1 MTLSNQHVASEI
13 RYVLRSS
20 ISNCALHIRGSVF
33 AVFVSLLA
41 FVSPATCDDV
51 EIVGGRNGLEALRVK
66 LESEIDTSSSK
77 DQFIKSTELWRLY
90 IKLFP
95 FNANSEVYLA
105 ELEETQSQ
113 LLEMGHN
120 AKGQNTILEKGP
132 LRDKSLFNETATA
145 FYLGSHCYLFP
156 NSPKSIQNYET
167 VADAAENVG
176 MSALELEMRARV
188 LAVSSNSPGYKTVRE
203 LAIKA
208 EKQNKSM
215 VAINGLEYFQKG
227 EYQVDGYENLNLGPS
242 LMLSGDIYR
251 RAHLFNQAISKYS
264 EAIQWCGDI
273 RLKTASR
280 IPPSQPN
287 EISSEKGIL
296 TFSEGGNLA
305 KVALFEEGGILR
317 IEDVELVRGRPFA
330 KMLEFELATI
340 ERNANI
346 LIGRA
351 LIEDAQSKT
360 RGESTSG
367 FAGKLYDK
375 AISHFSALL
384 EPMSLNNFSA
394 MPYRLELLRASIE
407 LARYKKSF
415 PDGYSEAE
423 DNYARCVSAAES
435 YLNMVSVTRTKISL
449 KDGEMSFLE
458 AEAAEKVGEVAF
470 VLIEA
475 LIEIGRKGKAFEVFN
490 IYFAG
495 RALEDEWAVFAMLE
509 LAVVHIE
516 NRDYLRALPFLTA
529 ISERGARL
537 GVRDL
542 AFVAGLMKGVC
553 IRRLGSVKERL
564 VVAVSR
570 KGRNLDWV
578 PLPRS
583 IMANNEYGDSVEMFK
598 SSREYPIVRY
608 PEKYRNIFIDEI
620 RAEVVEEF
628 ISSRDGG
635 GLVDAL
641 SAVDPDKALGG
652 VVASM
657 SEFDLD
663 KAFEKKGD
671 TINYDDKQF
680 AGFHASLMPTA
691 KVVADEIDD
700 LIGWIE
706 GEIDNLQWNPFNE
719 RLAK

>member
-1 MTLSNQHVASEI
+1 MTLISNQHVASEI

-51 EIVGGRNGLEALRVK
+51 EIVGGRNGLEALRVE
-66 LESEIDTSSSK
+66 LEREIDTSTSK
-77 DQFIKSTELWRLY
+77 DQFIKSSELWRLY

-113 LLEMGHN
+113 ILEKGQN

-132 LRDKSLFNETATA
+132 LRDKTLFNETATA
-145 FYLGSHCYLFP
+145 FYLGSHCCLFP

-167 VADAAENVG
+167 VADAAEKAG
-176 MSALELEMRARV
+176 MPALELEMRARV

-280 IPPSQPN
+280 ILPSQPKISN
-287 EISSEKGIL
+287 ENEMLI
-296 TFSEGGNLA
+296 FSEGGNLA

-360 RGESTSG
+360 RGTSTSG

-375 AISHFSALL
+375 AVSHFSALL

-407 LARYKKSF
+407 LARYKKSLK
-415 PDGYSEAE
+415 PDGYLEAE

-435 YLNMVSVTRTKISL
+435 YLNMVSLTRTKISL
-449 KDGEMSFLE
+449 EDGEMSFLE
-458 AEAAEKVGEVAF
+458 AEAAEKEGEVAF

-475 LIEIGRKGKAFEVFN
+475 LIEIGRKRRAFEVFN
-490 IYFAG
+490 RYFTG
-495 RALEDEWAVFAMLE
+495 RALEDEWAVFAMLD

-516 NRDYLRALPFLTA
+516 NRDYLSALPFLTA

-542 AFVAGLMKGVC
+542 ALVAGLMKGVC
-553 IRRLGSVKERL
+553 VRRLGSAKERS
-564 VVAVSR
+564 VVAAS
-570 KGRNLDWV
+570 GLED
-578 PLPRS
+578 
-583 IMANNEYGDSVEMFK
+583 MANKEYSNSVDMFE
-598 SSREYPIVRY
+598 SSGEFPKTRY
-608 PEKYRNIFIDEI
+608 PKKYRSIFIDEI
-620 RAEVVEEF
+620 RDEVMMEF
-628 ISSRDGG
+628 NSSKNGG
-635 GLVDAL
+635 GLVKAL
-641 SAVDPDKALGG
+641 RKVDPEKAQGG
-652 VVASM
+652 LVILM

-663 KAFEKKGD
+663 S
-671 TINYDDKQF
+671 DDGKQF
-680 AGFHASLMPTA
+680 GGFHASVIA
-691 KVVADEIDD
+691 GARVFAFGV
-700 LIGWIE
+700 E
-706 GEIDNLQWNPFNE
+706 GEIDDLQWNPFNE
-719 RLAK
+719 RVAK

>member
-41 FVSPATCDDV
+41 FVSPATCNDV
-51 EIVGGRNGLEALRVK
+51 EIVGGRNGLEAFRVK

-113 LLEMGHN
+113 LLEKGQN
-120 AKGQNTILEKGP
+120 AKGQNTIWEKGP
-132 LRDKSLFNETATA
+132 LRDKAL
-145 FYLGSHCYLFP
+145 YLGSHCYLFP

-176 MSALELEMRARV
+176 MPALELEMRARV
-188 LAVSSNSPGYKTVRE
+188 LAVSSNSPGYKIVRE
-203 LAIKA
+203 LATKA

-251 RAHLFNQAISKYS
+251 RAHLFNKAISKYS

-287 EISSEKGIL
+287 VSSEKRIL

-407 LARYKKSF
+407 LARYMKSF
-415 PDGYSEAE
+415 PDGYSESE

-490 IYFAG
+490 SYFAG

-564 VVAVSR
+564 AVAVSR
-570 KGRNLDWV
+570 KGRNRDWI

-598 SSREYPIVRY
+598 SSREYPKVRF

-641 SAVDPDKALGG
+641 SAVDQYKALGG

-663 KAFEKKGD
+663 KAVEKKD
-671 TINYDDKQF
+671 NTINDDDKQF
-680 AGFHASLMPTA
+680 VGFHASLMPTA

-706 GEIDNLQWNPFNE
+706 GEIDNLQWNPFKE
-719 RLAK
+719 KLAK

>member
-1 MTLSNQHVASEI
+1 MTLISNQHVASEI

-113 LLEMGHN
+113 LLE
-120 AKGQNTILEKGP
+120 KGQNTILEKGP
-132 LRDKSLFNETATA
+132 LRDKTLFYDTATA

-167 VADAAENVG
+167 VADEAENVG
-176 MSALELEMRARV
+176 LPALELEMRARV

-280 IPPSQPN
+280 ILPSQPKISN
-287 EISSEKGIL
+287 ENEMLI
-296 TFSEGGNLA
+296 FSEVGNLS

-330 KMLEFELATI
+330 KMLEFELATV

-360 RGESTSG
+360 RGTSTSG

-375 AISHFSALL
+375 AVSHFSALL

-407 LARYKKSF
+407 LARYKKSLK
-415 PDGYSEAE
+415 PDGYLEAE

-435 YLNMVSVTRTKISL
+435 YLNMVSLTRTKISL
-449 KDGEMSFLE
+449 EDGEMSFLE
-458 AEAAEKVGEVAF
+458 AEAAEKEGEVAF

-475 LIEIGRKGKAFEVFN
+475 LIEIGRKRRAFEVFN
-490 IYFAG
+490 RYFTG
-495 RALEDEWAVFAMLE
+495 RALEDEWAVFAMLD

-516 NRDYLRALPFLTA
+516 NRDYLSALPFLTA

-553 IRRLGSVKERL
+553 VRRLGSAKERS
-564 VVAVSR
+564 VAAAS
-570 KGRNLDWV
+570 LLED
-578 PLPRS
+578 
-583 IMANNEYGDSVEMFK
+583 MANKEYSNSVDMFE
-598 SSREYPIVRY
+598 SSGEFPKTRY
-608 PEKYRNIFIDEI
+608 PKKYRSIFIDEI
-620 RAEVVEEF
+620 RDEVMMEF
-628 ISSRDGG
+628 NSSKNGG
-635 GLVDAL
+635 GLVKAL
-641 SAVDPDKALGG
+641 RKVDPEKAQGG
-652 VVASM
+652 LVILM

-663 KAFEKKGD
+663 S
-671 TINYDDKQF
+671 DDGKQF
-680 AGFHASLMPTA
+680 GGFHASVIA
-691 KVVADEIDD
+691 GARVFAFGVEGEIDD
-700 LIGWIE
+700 L
-706 GEIDNLQWNPFNE
+706 QWNLFNE
-719 RLAK
+719 TVAK

>member
-20 ISNCALHIRGSVF
+20 ISNCALNIRGSVF

-51 EIVGGRNGLEALRVK
+51 EIVGGRNGLEALRVE

-77 DQFIKSTELWRLY
+77 DQFIKSSELWRLY
-90 IKLFP
+90 INLFP
-95 FNANSEVYLA
+95 FRAKSEGYLA
-105 ELEETQSQ
+105 ELEQTQK
-113 LLEMGHN
+113 LLLD
-120 AKGQNTILEKGP
+120 KGKKAIGEKGR
-132 LRDKSLFNETATA
+132 LSRETA

-156 NSPKSIQNYET
+156 NSPESIQNYDT
-167 VADAAENVG
+167 VVRAAENVD
-176 MSALELEMRARV
+176 MPALELEMRARV
-188 LAVSSNSPGYKTVRE
+188 LAISSNSPGYKTVRM
-203 LAIKA
+203 LATKA

-280 IPPSQPN
+280 ILPSQPN
-287 EISSEKGIL
+287 EISNENGML
-296 TFSEGGNLA
+296 TFSEGGNFA
-305 KVALFEEGGILR
+305 KVALFMEDGILR
-317 IEDVELVRGRPFA
+317 IEYVELGGGAFA
-330 KMLEFELATI
+330 KMLKFELATI

-351 LIEDAQSKT
+351 LVEDAQSKT
-360 RGESTSG
+360 RGASTSG

-375 AISHFSALL
+375 AVSHFSALL

-407 LARYKKSF
+407 LARYKKSLK
-415 PDGYSEAE
+415 PDGYLEAE

-449 KDGEMSFLE
+449 EDGEMSFLE

-475 LIEIGRKGKAFEVFN
+475 LIEIGRKRRAFEVFN
-490 IYFAG
+490 RYFTG
-495 RALEDEWAVFAMLE
+495 RALEDEWAVFAMLD

-553 IRRLGSVKERL
+553 VRRLGSAKERS
-564 VVAVSR
+564 VVAASR
-570 KGRNLDWV
+570 LED
-578 PLPRS
+578 
-583 IMANNEYGDSVEMFK
+583 MANKEYSNSVDMFE
-598 SSREYPIVRY
+598 SSGEFPKARY
-608 PEKYRNIFIDEI
+608 PKKYRSIFIDEI
-620 RAEVVEEF
+620 RDEVVMEF

-635 GLVDAL
+635 GLVEALL
-641 SAVDPDKALGG
+641 SAVDTSKAQGG
-652 VVASM
+652 AVSLM

-663 KAFEKKGD
+663 S
-671 TINYDDKQF
+671 DDGKQF
-680 AGFHASLMPTA
+680 GGFHASVIPEARVLA
-691 KVVADEIDD
+691 EEIDF
-700 LIGWIE
+700 IGRFE

>member
-1 MTLSNQHVASEI
+1 MTLINQHVASEI

-20 ISNCALHIRGSVF
+20 ISNCAFHIRGSVF

-51 EIVGGRNGLEALRVK
+51 EIVGGRNGLEALRVE
-66 LESEIDTSSSK
+66 LEREIDTSTSK
-77 DQFIKSTELWRLY
+77 DQFIKSSELWRLY

-113 LLEMGHN
+113 ILEKGQN

-132 LRDKSLFNETATA
+132 LRGKTLFNETATA
-145 FYLGSHCYLFP
+145 FYLGSHCCLFP

-167 VADAAENVG
+167 VADAAEKAA
-176 MSALELEMRARV
+176 MPALELEMRARV

-280 IPPSQPN
+280 ILPSQPKISN
-287 EISSEKGIL
+287 ENEMLI
-296 TFSEGGNLA
+296 FSEGGNLA

-360 RGESTSG
+360 RGTSTSG

-375 AISHFSALL
+375 AVSHFSALL

-407 LARYKKSF
+407 LARYKKSLK
-415 PDGYSEAE
+415 PDGYLEAE

-435 YLNMVSVTRTKISL
+435 YLNMVSLTRTKISL
-449 KDGEMSFLE
+449 EDGEMSFLE

-475 LIEIGRKGKAFEVFN
+475 LIEIGRKRRAFEVFN
-490 IYFAG
+490 RYFTG
-495 RALEDEWAVFAMLE
+495 RALEDEWAVFAMLD

-516 NRDYLRALPFLTA
+516 NRDYLSALPFLTA

-553 IRRLGSVKERL
+553 VRRLGSAKERSVL
-564 VVAVSR
+564 AAS
-570 KGRNLDWV
+570 GLED
-578 PLPRS
+578 L
-583 IMANNEYGDSVEMFK
+583 ANKEYSNSVYMLE
-598 SSREYPIVRY
+598 SSEELSKARY
-608 PEKYRNIFIDEI
+608 PKKYRSIFIDEI
-620 RAEVVEEF
+620 RDEVMMEF
-628 ISSRDGG
+628 NSSKNGG
-635 GLVDAL
+635 GLVEAL
-641 SAVDPDKALGG
+641 RKVDPEKAQGG
-652 VVASM
+652 LVILM

-663 KAFEKKGD
+663 S
-671 TINYDDKQF
+671 DDGKQF
-680 AGFHASLMPTA
+680 GGFHASVIA
-691 KVVADEIDD
+691 GARVFAFGV
-700 LIGWIE
+700 E
-706 GEIDNLQWNPFNE
+706 GEIDDLQWNPFNE
-719 RLAK
+719 RVAK

>member
-1 MTLSNQHVASEI
+1 MTLISNQHVASEI

-51 EIVGGRNGLEALRVK
+51 EIVGGRNGLEALRVE
-66 LESEIDTSSSK
+66 LESEIDTSTSK
-77 DQFIKSTELWRLY
+77 DQFIKSSELWRLY

-113 LLEMGHN
+113 LLEKGQN

-132 LRDKSLFNETATA
+132 LRDKTLFNDTATA

-176 MSALELEMRARV
+176 MPALELEMRARV

-280 IPPSQPN
+280 ILPSQPKISN
-287 EISSEKGIL
+287 ENEMLI
-296 TFSEGGNLA
+296 FSEGGNLA

-360 RGESTSG
+360 RGTSTSG

-375 AISHFSALL
+375 AVSHFSALL

-407 LARYKKSF
+407 LARYKKSLK
-415 PDGYSEAE
+415 PDGYLEAE

-435 YLNMVSVTRTKISL
+435 YLNMVSLTRTKISL
-449 KDGEMSFLE
+449 EDGEMSFLE
-458 AEAAEKVGEVAF
+458 AEAAEKEGEVAF

-475 LIEIGRKGKAFEVFN
+475 LIEIGRKRRAFEVFN
-490 IYFAG
+490 RYFTG
-495 RALEDEWAVFAMLE
+495 RALEDEWAVFAMLD

-516 NRDYLRALPFLTA
+516 NRDYLSALPFLTA

-553 IRRLGSVKERL
+553 VRRLGSAKERS
-564 VVAVSR
+564 VVAAS
-570 KGRNLDWV
+570 GLED
-578 PLPRS
+578 
-583 IMANNEYGDSVEMFK
+583 MANKEYSNSVYMFE
-598 SSREYPIVRY
+598 SSGEFSKARY
-608 PEKYRNIFIDEI
+608 PKKYRSIFIDEI
-620 RAEVVEEF
+620 RDEVMMEF
-628 ISSRDGG
+628 NSSKNGG
-635 GLVDAL
+635 GLVKAL
-641 SAVDPDKALGG
+641 RKVDPEKAQGG
-652 VVASM
+652 LVILM

-663 KAFEKKGD
+663 S
-671 TINYDDKQF
+671 DDGKQF
-680 AGFHASLMPTA
+680 GGFHASVIA
-691 KVVADEIDD
+691 GARVFAFGV
-700 LIGWIE
+700 E
-706 GEIDNLQWNPFNE
+706 GEIDDLQWNPFNE
-719 RLAK
+719 RVAK

>member
-51 EIVGGRNGLEALRVK
+51 EIVGGRNGLEALRVE
-66 LESEIDTSSSK
+66 LEREIDTSTSK
-77 DQFIKSTELWRLY
+77 DQFIKSSELWRLY

-113 LLEMGHN
+113 ILEKGQN

-132 LRDKSLFNETATA
+132 LRDKTLFNETATA
-145 FYLGSHCYLFP
+145 FYLGSHCCLFP

-167 VADAAENVG
+167 VADAAEKAV
-176 MSALELEMRARV
+176 MPALELEMRARV

-280 IPPSQPN
+280 ILPSQPKISN
-287 EISSEKGIL
+287 ENEMLI
-296 TFSEGGNLA
+296 FSEGGNLA

-360 RGESTSG
+360 RGTSTSG

-375 AISHFSALL
+375 AVSHFSALL

-407 LARYKKSF
+407 LARYKKSLK
-415 PDGYSEAE
+415 PDGYLEAE

-435 YLNMVSVTRTKISL
+435 YLNMVSLTRTKISL
-449 KDGEMSFLE
+449 EDGEMSFLE
-458 AEAAEKVGEVAF
+458 AEAAEKEGEVAF

-475 LIEIGRKGKAFEVFN
+475 LIEIGRKRRAFEVFN
-490 IYFAG
+490 RYFTG
-495 RALEDEWAVFAMLE
+495 RALEDEWAVFAMLD

-516 NRDYLRALPFLTA
+516 NRDYLSALPFLTA

-542 AFVAGLMKGVC
+542 ALVAGLMKGVC
-553 IRRLGSVKERL
+553 ARRLGSAKERS
-564 VVAVSR
+564 VVAAS
-570 KGRNLDWV
+570 GLED
-578 PLPRS
+578 
-583 IMANNEYGDSVEMFK
+583 MANKEYSNSVYMFE
-598 SSREYPIVRY
+598 SSREFSKARY
-608 PEKYRNIFIDEI
+608 PKKYRSIFIDEI
-620 RAEVVEEF
+620 RDEVMMEF
-628 ISSRDGG
+628 NSSKNGG
-635 GLVDAL
+635 GLVKAL
-641 SAVDPDKALGG
+641 RKVDPEKAQGG
-652 VVASM
+652 LVILM

-663 KAFEKKGD
+663 S
-671 TINYDDKQF
+671 DDGKQF
-680 AGFHASLMPTA
+680 GGFHASVIA
-691 KVVADEIDD
+691 GARVFAFGV
-700 LIGWIE
+700 E
-706 GEIDNLQWNPFNE
+706 GEIDDLQWNPFNE
-719 RLAK
+719 RVAK

>member
-1 MTLSNQHVASEI
+1 MTLINQHVASEI

-41 FVSPATCDDV
+41 FVSPATCNDV
-51 EIVGGRNGLEALRVK
+51 EIVGGRNGLEAFRVK

-113 LLEMGHN
+113 LLEKGQN
-120 AKGQNTILEKGP
+120 AKGQNTIWEKGP
-132 LRDKSLFNETATA
+132 LRDKAL
-145 FYLGSHCYLFP
+145 YLGSHCYLFP

-176 MSALELEMRARV
+176 MPALELEMRARV
-188 LAVSSNSPGYKTVRE
+188 LAVSSNSPGYKIVRE
-203 LAIKA
+203 LATKA

-251 RAHLFNQAISKYS
+251 RAHLFNKAISKYS

-287 EISSEKGIL
+287 VSSEKRIL

-407 LARYKKSF
+407 LARYMKSF
-415 PDGYSEAE
+415 PDGYSESE

-490 IYFAG
+490 SYFAG

-564 VVAVSR
+564 AVAVSR
-570 KGRNLDWV
+570 KGRNRDWI

-598 SSREYPIVRY
+598 SSREYPKVRF

-641 SAVDPDKALGG
+641 SAVDQYKALGG

-663 KAFEKKGD
+663 KAVEKKD
-671 TINYDDKQF
+671 NTINDDDKQF
-680 AGFHASLMPTA
+680 VGFHASLMPTA

-706 GEIDNLQWNPFNE
+706 GEIDNLQWNPFKE
-719 RLAK
+719 KLAK

>member
-51 EIVGGRNGLEALRVK
+51 EIVGGRNGLEALRVE
-66 LESEIDTSSSK
+66 LEREIDTSTSK
-77 DQFIKSTELWRLY
+77 DQFIKSSELWRLY

-113 LLEMGHN
+113 LLEKGQN

-145 FYLGSHCYLFP
+145 LYLGSHCYLFP

-176 MSALELEMRARV
+176 MPALELEMRARV

-287 EISSEKGIL
+287 VSSEKRIL

-360 RGESTSG
+360 RGTSTSG

-375 AISHFSALL
+375 AVSHFSALL

-407 LARYKKSF
+407 LARYKKSLK
-415 PDGYSEAE
+415 PDGYLEAE

-435 YLNMVSVTRTKISL
+435 YLNMVSLTRTKISL
-449 KDGEMSFLE
+449 EDGEMSFLE
-458 AEAAEKVGEVAF
+458 AEAAEKEGEVAF

-475 LIEIGRKGKAFEVFN
+475 LIEIGRKRRAFEVFN
-490 IYFAG
+490 RYFTG
-495 RALEDEWAVFAMLE
+495 RALEDEWAVFAMLD

-516 NRDYLRALPFLTA
+516 NRDYLSALPFLTA

-553 IRRLGSVKERL
+553 VRRLGSAKERS
-564 VVAVSR
+564 VAAAS
-570 KGRNLDWV
+570 LLED
-578 PLPRS
+578 
-583 IMANNEYGDSVEMFK
+583 MANKEYSNSVDMFE
-598 SSREYPIVRY
+598 SSGEFPKTRY
-608 PEKYRNIFIDEI
+608 PKKYRSIFIDEI
-620 RAEVVEEF
+620 RDEVMMEF
-628 ISSRDGG
+628 NSSKNGG
-635 GLVDAL
+635 GLVKAL
-641 SAVDPDKALGG
+641 RKVDPEKAQGG
-652 VVASM
+652 LVILM

-663 KAFEKKGD
+663 S
-671 TINYDDKQF
+671 DDGKQF
-680 AGFHASLMPTA
+680 GGFHASVIA
-691 KVVADEIDD
+691 GARVFAFGV
-700 LIGWIE
+700 E
-706 GEIDNLQWNPFNE
+706 GEIDDLQWNPFSE
-719 RLAK
+719 RVAK

>member
-1 MTLSNQHVASEI
+1 MTLISNQHVASEI

-41 FVSPATCDDV
+41 FVSPATCDDG
-51 EIVGGRNGLEALRVK
+51 EIVGGRNGMEALRVK
-66 LESEIDTSSSK
+66 LESEIDTSTSK
-77 DQFIKSTELWRLY
+77 DQFIKSSELWRLY

-113 LLEMGHN
+113 ILEKGQN

-132 LRDKSLFNETATA
+132 LRDKTLFNETATA

-176 MSALELEMRARV
+176 MPALELEMRARV

-280 IPPSQPN
+280 ILPSQPKISN
-287 EISSEKGIL
+287 ENEMLI
-296 TFSEGGNLA
+296 FSEGGNLA

-360 RGESTSG
+360 RGTSTSG

-375 AISHFSALL
+375 AVSHFSALL

-407 LARYKKSF
+407 LARYKKSLK
-415 PDGYSEAE
+415 PDGYLEAE

-435 YLNMVSVTRTKISL
+435 YLNMVSLTRTKISL
-449 KDGEMSFLE
+449 EDGEMSFLE
-458 AEAAEKVGEVAF
+458 AEAAEKEGEVAF

-475 LIEIGRKGKAFEVFN
+475 LIEIGRKRRAFEVFN
-490 IYFAG
+490 RYFTG
-495 RALEDEWAVFAMLE
+495 RALEDEWAVFAMLD

-516 NRDYLRALPFLTA
+516 NRDYLSALPFLTA

-542 AFVAGLMKGVC
+542 ALVAGLMKGVC
-553 IRRLGSVKERL
+553 VRRLGSAKERS
-564 VVAVSR
+564 VVAAS
-570 KGRNLDWV
+570 GLED
-578 PLPRS
+578 
-583 IMANNEYGDSVEMFK
+583 MANKEYSNSVYMFE
-598 SSREYPIVRY
+598 SSGEFSKARY
-608 PEKYRNIFIDEI
+608 PKKYRSIFIDEI
-620 RAEVVEEF
+620 RDEVMMEF
-628 ISSRDGG
+628 NSSKNGG
-635 GLVDAL
+635 GLVKAL
-641 SAVDPDKALGG
+641 RKVDPEKAQGG
-652 VVASM
+652 LVILM
-657 SEFDLD
+657 SELDLD
-663 KAFEKKGD
+663 S
-671 TINYDDKQF
+671 DDGKQF
-680 AGFHASLMPTA
+680 GGFHASVIA
-691 KVVADEIDD
+691 GARVFAFGV
-700 LIGWIE
+700 E
-706 GEIDNLQWNPFNE
+706 GEIDDLQWNPFNE
-719 RLAK
+719 RVAK

>member
-51 EIVGGRNGLEALRVK
+51 EIVGGRNGLEALRVE

-77 DQFIKSTELWRLY
+77 DQFIKSSELWRLY
-90 IKLFP
+90 INLFP
-95 FNANSEVYLA
+95 FRAKSEGYLA
-105 ELEETQSQ
+105 ELEQTQK
-113 LLEMGHN
+113 LLLD
-120 AKGQNTILEKGP
+120 KGKKAIGEKGR
-132 LRDKSLFNETATA
+132 LSRETA

-156 NSPKSIQNYET
+156 NSPESIQNYDT
-167 VADAAENVG
+167 VVRAAENVD
-176 MSALELEMRARV
+176 MPALELEMRARV
-188 LAVSSNSPGYKTVRE
+188 LAISSNSPGYKTVRM
-203 LAIKA
+203 LATKA

-280 IPPSQPN
+280 ILPSQPN
-287 EISSEKGIL
+287 EISNENGML
-296 TFSEGGNLA
+296 TFSEGGNFA
-305 KVALFEEGGILR
+305 KVALFMEDGILR

-351 LIEDAQSKT
+351 LVEDAQSKT
-360 RGESTSG
+360 RGASTSG

-375 AISHFSALL
+375 AVSHFSALL

-407 LARYKKSF
+407 LARYKKSLK
-415 PDGYSEAE
+415 PDGYLEAE

-449 KDGEMSFLE
+449 EDGEMSFLE

-475 LIEIGRKGKAFEVFN
+475 LIEIGRKGRAFEVFN
-490 IYFAG
+490 RYFAG
-495 RALEDEWAVFAMLE
+495 RALEDEWAVFAMLD

-516 NRDYLRALPFLTA
+516 NRDYLSALPFLTA

-553 IRRLGSVKERL
+553 VRRLGSAKERS
-564 VVAVSR
+564 VVAASR
-570 KGRNLDWV
+570 LED
-578 PLPRS
+578 
-583 IMANNEYGDSVEMFK
+583 MANKEYSNSVDMFE
-598 SSREYPIVRY
+598 SSGEFPKARY
-608 PEKYRNIFIDEI
+608 PKKYRSIFIDEI
-620 RAEVVEEF
+620 RDEVVMEF

-635 GLVDAL
+635 GLVEALL
-641 SAVDPDKALGG
+641 SAVDTSKAQGG
-652 VVASM
+652 AVSLM

-663 KAFEKKGD
+663 S
-671 TINYDDKQF
+671 DDGKQF
-680 AGFHASLMPTA
+680 GGFHASVIPEARVLA
-691 KVVADEIDD
+691 EEIDF
-700 LIGWIE
+700 IGRFE

>member
-20 ISNCALHIRGSVF
+20 ISNCALNIRGSVF

-51 EIVGGRNGLEALRVK
+51 EIVGGRNGLEALRVE
-66 LESEIDTSSSK
+66 LEREIDTSTSK
-77 DQFIKSTELWRLY
+77 DQFIKSSELWRLY

-113 LLEMGHN
+113 ILEKGQN

-132 LRDKSLFNETATA
+132 LRDKTLFNETATA
-145 FYLGSHCYLFP
+145 FYLGSHCCLFP

-176 MSALELEMRARV
+176 MPALELEMRARV

-280 IPPSQPN
+280 ILPSQPKISN
-287 EISSEKGIL
+287 ENEMLI
-296 TFSEGGNLA
+296 FSEGGNLA

-360 RGESTSG
+360 RGTSTSG

-375 AISHFSALL
+375 AVSHFSALL

-407 LARYKKSF
+407 LARYKKSLK
-415 PDGYSEAE
+415 PDGYLEAE

-435 YLNMVSVTRTKISL
+435 YLNMVSLTRTKISL
-449 KDGEMSFLE
+449 EDGEMSFLE
-458 AEAAEKVGEVAF
+458 AEAAEKEGEVAF

-475 LIEIGRKGKAFEVFN
+475 LIEIGRKRRAFEVFN
-490 IYFAG
+490 RYFTG
-495 RALEDEWAVFAMLE
+495 RALEDEWAVFAMLD

-516 NRDYLRALPFLTA
+516 NRDYLSALPFLTA

-542 AFVAGLMKGVC
+542 ALVAGLMKGVC
-553 IRRLGSVKERL
+553 ARRLGSAKERS
-564 VVAVSR
+564 VVAAS
-570 KGRNLDWV
+570 GLED
-578 PLPRS
+578 
-583 IMANNEYGDSVEMFK
+583 MANKEYSNSVYMFE
-598 SSREYPIVRY
+598 SSGEFSKARY
-608 PEKYRNIFIDEI
+608 PKKYRSIFIDEI
-620 RAEVVEEF
+620 RDEVMMEF
-628 ISSRDGG
+628 NSSKNGG
-635 GLVDAL
+635 GLVKAL
-641 SAVDPDKALGG
+641 RKVDPEKAQGG
-652 VVASM
+652 LVILM

-663 KAFEKKGD
+663 S
-671 TINYDDKQF
+671 DDGKQF
-680 AGFHASLMPTA
+680 GGFHASVIA
-691 KVVADEIDD
+691 GARVFAFGV
-700 LIGWIE
+700 E
-706 GEIDNLQWNPFNE
+706 GEIDDLQWNPFNE
-719 RLAK
+719 RVAK

>member
-51 EIVGGRNGLEALRVK
+51 EIVGGRNGLEALRVE
-66 LESEIDTSSSK
+66 LEREIDTSTSK
-77 DQFIKSTELWRLY
+77 DQFIKSSELWRLY

-113 LLEMGHN
+113 ILEKGQN

-132 LRDKSLFNETATA
+132 LKDKTLFNETATA
-145 FYLGSHCYLFP
+145 FYLGSHCCLFP

-167 VADAAENVG
+167 VADAAEKAG
-176 MSALELEMRARV
+176 MPALELEMRARV

-280 IPPSQPN
+280 ILPSQPKISN
-287 EISSEKGIL
+287 ENEMLI
-296 TFSEGGNLA
+296 FSEGGNLA

-360 RGESTSG
+360 RGTSTSG

-375 AISHFSALL
+375 AVSHFSALL

-407 LARYKKSF
+407 LARYKKSLK
-415 PDGYSEAE
+415 PDGYLEAE

-435 YLNMVSVTRTKISL
+435 YLNMVSLTRTKISL
-449 KDGEMSFLE
+449 EDGEMSFLE
-458 AEAAEKVGEVAF
+458 AEAAEKEGEVAF

-475 LIEIGRKGKAFEVFN
+475 LIEIGRKRRAFEVFN
-490 IYFAG
+490 RYFAG
-495 RALEDEWAVFAMLE
+495 RALEDEWAVFAMLD

-516 NRDYLRALPFLTA
+516 NRDYLSALPFLTA

-542 AFVAGLMKGVC
+542 ALVAGLMKGVC
-553 IRRLGSVKERL
+553 ARRLGSAKERS
-564 VVAVSR
+564 VVAAS
-570 KGRNLDWV
+570 GLED
-578 PLPRS
+578 
-583 IMANNEYGDSVEMFK
+583 MANKEYSNSVYMFE
-598 SSREYPIVRY
+598 SSREFSKARY
-608 PEKYRNIFIDEI
+608 PKKYRSIFIDEI
-620 RAEVVEEF
+620 RDEVMMEF
-628 ISSRDGG
+628 NSSKNGG
-635 GLVDAL
+635 GLVKAL
-641 SAVDPDKALGG
+641 RKVDPEKAQGG
-652 VVASM
+652 LVILM

-663 KAFEKKGD
+663 S
-671 TINYDDKQF
+671 DDGKQF
-680 AGFHASLMPTA
+680 GGFHASVIA
-691 KVVADEIDD
+691 GARVFAFGV
-700 LIGWIE
+700 E
-706 GEIDNLQWNPFNE
+706 GEIDDLQWNPFNE
-719 RLAK
+719 RVAK

>member
-1 MTLSNQHVASEI
+1 MTLINQHVASEI

-20 ISNCALHIRGSVF
+20 ILNCALHIRGSVF

-41 FVSPATCDDV
+41 FVSPATCNDV
-51 EIVGGRNGLEALRVK
+51 EIVGGRNGLEAFRVK

-113 LLEMGHN
+113 LLEKGQN
-120 AKGQNTILEKGP
+120 AKGQNTIWEKGP
-132 LRDKSLFNETATA
+132 LRDKAL
-145 FYLGSHCYLFP
+145 YLGSHCYLFP

-176 MSALELEMRARV
+176 MPALELEMRARV
-188 LAVSSNSPGYKTVRE
+188 LAVSSNSPGYKIVRE
-203 LAIKA
+203 LATKA

-251 RAHLFNQAISKYS
+251 RAHLFNKAISKYS

-287 EISSEKGIL
+287 VSSEKRIL

-407 LARYKKSF
+407 LARYMKSF

-490 IYFAG
+490 SYFAG

-564 VVAVSR
+564 AVAVSR
-570 KGRNLDWV
+570 KGRNRDWI

-598 SSREYPIVRY
+598 SSREYPKVRF

-635 GLVDAL
+635 GLVDA
-641 SAVDPDKALGG
+641 
-652 VVASM
+652 
-657 SEFDLD
+657 
-663 KAFEKKGD
+663 
-671 TINYDDKQF
+671 
-680 AGFHASLMPTA
+680 
-691 KVVADEIDD
+691 
-700 LIGWIE
+700 
-706 GEIDNLQWNPFNE
+706 
-719 RLAK
+719 

>member
-1 MTLSNQHVASEI
+1 MTLINQHVASEI

-20 ISNCALHIRGSVF
+20 ISNCAFHIRGSVF

-51 EIVGGRNGLEALRVK
+51 EIVGGRNGLEALRVE
-66 LESEIDTSSSK
+66 LEREIDTSTSK
-77 DQFIKSTELWRLY
+77 DQFIKSSELWRLY

-113 LLEMGHN
+113 ILEKGQN

-132 LRDKSLFNETATA
+132 LRGKTLFNETATA
-145 FYLGSHCYLFP
+145 FYLGSHCCLFP

-167 VADAAENVG
+167 VADAAEKAA
-176 MSALELEMRARV
+176 MPALELEMRARV

-280 IPPSQPN
+280 ILPSQPKISN
-287 EISSEKGIL
+287 ENEMLI
-296 TFSEGGNLA
+296 FSEGGNLA

-360 RGESTSG
+360 RGTSTSG

-375 AISHFSALL
+375 AVSHFSALL

-407 LARYKKSF
+407 LARYKKSLK
-415 PDGYSEAE
+415 PDGYLEAE

-435 YLNMVSVTRTKISL
+435 YLNMVSLTRTKISL
-449 KDGEMSFLE
+449 EDGEMSFLE
-458 AEAAEKVGEVAF
+458 AEAAEKEGEVAF

-475 LIEIGRKGKAFEVFN
+475 LIEIGRKLRAFEVFN
-490 IYFAG
+490 RYFTG
-495 RALEDEWAVFAMLE
+495 RELEDEWAVFAMLD

-516 NRDYLRALPFLTA
+516 NRDYLSALPFLTA

-553 IRRLGSVKERL
+553 VRRLGSAKERSVL
-564 VVAVSR
+564 AASGLEDLSN
-570 KGRNLDWV
+570 K
-578 PLPRS
+578 
-583 IMANNEYGDSVEMFK
+583 EYSNSVYMLE
-598 SSREYPIVRY
+598 SSEELSKARY
-608 PEKYRNIFIDEI
+608 PKKYRSIFIDEI
-620 RAEVVEEF
+620 RDEVMMEF
-628 ISSRDGG
+628 NSSKNGG
-635 GLVDAL
+635 GLVEAL
-641 SAVDPDKALGG
+641 RKVDPEKAQGG
-652 VVASM
+652 LVILM

-663 KAFEKKGD
+663 S
-671 TINYDDKQF
+671 DDGKQF
-680 AGFHASLMPTA
+680 GGFHASVIA
-691 KVVADEIDD
+691 GARVFAFGV
-700 LIGWIE
+700 E
-706 GEIDNLQWNPFNE
+706 GEIDDLQWNPFNE
-719 RLAK
+719 RVAK

>member
-1 MTLSNQHVASEI
+1 MTLISNQHLASEI

-51 EIVGGRNGLEALRVK
+51 EIVGGRNGLEALRVE
-66 LESEIDTSSSK
+66 LEREIDTSTSK
-77 DQFIKSTELWRLY
+77 DQFIKSSELWRLY

-113 LLEMGHN
+113 ILEKGQN

-132 LRDKSLFNETATA
+132 LRGKTLFNETATA
-145 FYLGSHCYLFP
+145 FYLGSHCCLFP

-167 VADAAENVG
+167 VADAAEKAA
-176 MSALELEMRARV
+176 MPALELEMRARV

-280 IPPSQPN
+280 ILPSQPKISN
-287 EISSEKGIL
+287 ENEMLI
-296 TFSEGGNLA
+296 FSEGGNLA

-360 RGESTSG
+360 RGTSTSG

-375 AISHFSALL
+375 AVSHFSALL

-407 LARYKKSF
+407 LARYKKSLK
-415 PDGYSEAE
+415 PDGYLEAE

-435 YLNMVSVTRTKISL
+435 YLNMVSLTRTKISL
-449 KDGEMSFLE
+449 EDGEMSFLE
-458 AEAAEKVGEVAF
+458 AEAAEKEGEVAF

-475 LIEIGRKGKAFEVFN
+475 LIEIGRKLRAFEVFN
-490 IYFAG
+490 RYFTG
-495 RALEDEWAVFAMLE
+495 RELEDEWAVFAMLD

-516 NRDYLRALPFLTA
+516 NRDYLSALPFLTA

-553 IRRLGSVKERL
+553 VRRLGSAKERSVL
-564 VVAVSR
+564 AAS
-570 KGRNLDWV
+570 GLED
-578 PLPRS
+578 L
-583 IMANNEYGDSVEMFK
+583 ANKEYSNSVYMLE
-598 SSREYPIVRY
+598 SSEELSKARY
-608 PEKYRNIFIDEI
+608 PKKYRSIFIDEI
-620 RAEVVEEF
+620 RDEVMMEF
-628 ISSRDGG
+628 NSSKNGG
-635 GLVDAL
+635 GLVEAL
-641 SAVDPDKALGG
+641 RKVDPEKAQGG
-652 VVASM
+652 LVILM

-663 KAFEKKGD
+663 S
-671 TINYDDKQF
+671 DDGKQF
-680 AGFHASLMPTA
+680 GGFHASVIA
-691 KVVADEIDD
+691 GARVFAFGV
-700 LIGWIE
+700 E
-706 GEIDNLQWNPFNE
+706 GEIDDLQWNPFNE
-719 RLAK
+719 RVAK

>member
-1 MTLSNQHVASEI
+1 MTLINQHVASEI

-20 ISNCALHIRGSVF
+20 ISNCAFHIRGSVF

-51 EIVGGRNGLEALRVK
+51 EIVGGRNGLEALRVE
-66 LESEIDTSSSK
+66 LEREIDTSTSK
-77 DQFIKSTELWRLY
+77 DQFIKSSELWRLY

-113 LLEMGHN
+113 ILEKGQN

-132 LRDKSLFNETATA
+132 LRGKTLFNETATA
-145 FYLGSHCYLFP
+145 FYLGSHCCLFP
-156 NSPKSIQNYET
+156 NSPISIQNYET
-167 VADAAENVG
+167 VADAAEKAA
-176 MSALELEMRARV
+176 MPALELEMRARV
-188 LAVSSNSPGYKTVRE
+188 LAVSSNSPGYQTVRE

-280 IPPSQPN
+280 ILPSQPKISN
-287 EISSEKGIL
+287 ENEMLI
-296 TFSEGGNLA
+296 FSEGGNLA

-360 RGESTSG
+360 RGTSTSG

-375 AISHFSALL
+375 AVSHFSALL

-407 LARYKKSF
+407 LARYKKSLK
-415 PDGYSEAE
+415 PDGYLEAE

-435 YLNMVSVTRTKISL
+435 YLNMVSLTRTKISL
-449 KDGEMSFLE
+449 EDGEMSFLE
-458 AEAAEKVGEVAF
+458 AEAAEKEGEVAF

-475 LIEIGRKGKAFEVFN
+475 LIEIGRKLRAFEVFN
-490 IYFAG
+490 RYFTG
-495 RALEDEWAVFAMLE
+495 RELEDEWAVFAMLD

-516 NRDYLRALPFLTA
+516 NRDYLSALPFLTA

-553 IRRLGSVKERL
+553 VRRLGSAKERSVL
-564 VVAVSR
+564 AAS
-570 KGRNLDWV
+570 GLED
-578 PLPRS
+578 L
-583 IMANNEYGDSVEMFK
+583 ANKEYSNSVYMLE
-598 SSREYPIVRY
+598 SSEELSKARY
-608 PEKYRNIFIDEI
+608 PKKYRSIFIDEI
-620 RAEVVEEF
+620 RDEVMMEF
-628 ISSRDGG
+628 NSSKNGG
-635 GLVDAL
+635 GLVEAL
-641 SAVDPDKALGG
+641 RKVDPEKAQGG
-652 VVASM
+652 LVILM

-663 KAFEKKGD
+663 S
-671 TINYDDKQF
+671 DDGKQF
-680 AGFHASLMPTA
+680 GGFHASVIA
-691 KVVADEIDD
+691 GARVFAFGV
-700 LIGWIE
+700 E
-706 GEIDNLQWNPFNE
+706 GEIDDLQWNPFNE
-719 RLAK
+719 RVAK

>member
-1 MTLSNQHVASEI
+1 MKLSNKHVASQI

-20 ISNCALHIRGSVF
+20 ISNCALNIRGSVF
-33 AVFVSLLA
+33 AVLVSLLT

-51 EIVGGRNGLEALRVK
+51 EIVGGINGLEALRVQ

-77 DQFIKSTELWRLY
+77 DQFIKTSELWRLY
-90 IKLFP
+90 INLFP
-95 FNANSEVYLA
+95 FSAKSEGYLA
-105 ELEETQSQ
+105 ELEQTQK
-113 LLEMGHN
+113 LLFD
-120 AKGQNTILEKGP
+120 KGKKAIGEKG
-132 LRDKSLFNETATA
+132 LTSKETA

-156 NSPKSIQNYET
+156 NSSESIQNYET
-167 VADAAENVG
+167 VFLAAENVD
-176 MSALELEMRARV
+176 MPALELEMRARV
-188 LAVSSNSPGYKTVRE
+188 LAISSNSPGYEAVRM

-215 VAINGLEYFQKG
+215 VAINGLEYFQKD

-280 IPPSQPN
+280 ILPSQPN
-287 EISSEKGIL
+287 EISNENGML
-296 TFSEGGNLA
+296 TFSEGGNSA
-305 KVALFEEGGILR
+305 KVALFMEDGILR
-317 IEDVELVRGRPFA
+317 IEYVELGGEPFA

-351 LIEDAQSKT
+351 MIEDAQSKT

-384 EPMSLNNFSA
+384 EPMSLNSFSA

-449 KDGEMSFLE
+449 EDGEMSFLE

-475 LIEIGRKGKAFEVFN
+475 LIEIGRKRRAFEVFN
-490 IYFAG
+490 RYFTG
-495 RALEDEWAVFAMLE
+495 RALEDEWAVFAMLD

-516 NRDYLRALPFLTA
+516 NRDYLRALRFLTA

-553 IRRLGSVKERL
+553 VRRLGFAKERS
-564 VVAVSR
+564 VVAASR
-570 KGRNLDWV
+570 LED
-578 PLPRS
+578 
-583 IMANNEYGDSVEMFK
+583 MANKEYSNSVDIFE
-598 SSREYPIVRY
+598 SSGEFLKAPYPK
-608 PEKYRNIFIDEI
+608 KYRSIFIDEI
-620 RAEVVEEF
+620 RAEVLEEF
-628 ISSRDGG
+628 ISSRDGS
-635 GLVDAL
+635 GLVEAL
-641 SAVDPDKALGG
+641 LSVVDPSKAQGG
-652 VVASM
+652 GASM
-657 SEFDLD
+657 SEFNLD
-663 KAFEKKGD
+663 S
-671 TINYDDKQF
+671 DDVNQF
-680 AGFHASLMPTA
+680 GGFHASVIPKARVLA
-691 KVVADEIDD
+691 EDIDF
-700 LIGWIE
+700 IGWIE

>member
-1 MTLSNQHVASEI
+1 MTLISNQHVASEI

-51 EIVGGRNGLEALRVK
+51 EIVGGRNGMEALRVE
-66 LESEIDTSSSK
+66 LEREIDTSTSK
-77 DQFIKSTELWRLY
+77 DQFIKSSELWRLY

-113 LLEMGHN
+113 LLEKGQN

-132 LRDKSLFNETATA
+132 LRDKTLFNETATA

-167 VADAAENVG
+167 VVDAAENVG
-176 MSALELEMRARV
+176 FPALELEMRARV
-188 LAVSSNSPGYKTVRE
+188 LAISSNSPGYKTVRE

-215 VAINGLEYFQKG
+215 VAINGLGYFQKG

-280 IPPSQPN
+280 ILPSQPKISN
-287 EISSEKGIL
+287 ENEMLI
-296 TFSEGGNLA
+296 FSEVGNLS

-360 RGESTSG
+360 RGTSTSG

-375 AISHFSALL
+375 AVSHFSALL

-394 MPYRLELLRASIE
+394 MPYRWELLRASIE
-407 LARYKKSF
+407 LARYKKSLK
-415 PDGYSEAE
+415 PDGYLEAE

-435 YLNMVSVTRTKISL
+435 YLNMVSLTRTKISL
-449 KDGEMSFLE
+449 EDGEMSFLE
-458 AEAAEKVGEVAF
+458 AEAAEKEGEVAF

-475 LIEIGRKGKAFEVFN
+475 LIEIGRKRRAFEVFN
-490 IYFAG
+490 RYFAG
-495 RALEDEWAVFAMLE
+495 RALEDEWAVFAMLD

-516 NRDYLRALPFLTA
+516 NRDYLSALPFLTA

-542 AFVAGLMKGVC
+542 ALVAGLMKGVC
-553 IRRLGSVKERL
+553 VRRLGSAKERS
-564 VVAVSR
+564 VVAAS
-570 KGRNLDWV
+570 GLED
-578 PLPRS
+578 
-583 IMANNEYGDSVEMFK
+583 MANKEYSNSVDMFE
-598 SSREYPIVRY
+598 SSGEFPKTRY
-608 PEKYRNIFIDEI
+608 PKKYRSIFIDEI
-620 RAEVVEEF
+620 RDEVMMEF
-628 ISSRDGG
+628 NSSKNGG
-635 GLVDAL
+635 GLVKAL
-641 SAVDPDKALGG
+641 RKVDPEKAQGG
-652 VVASM
+652 LVILM
-657 SEFDLD
+657 SEFDLVSD
-663 KAFEKKGD
+663 GG
-671 TINYDDKQF
+671 KQF
-680 AGFHASLMPTA
+680 GGFHESVIAGA
-691 KVVADEIDD
+691 RVFAFGV
-700 LIGWIE
+700 E
-706 GEIDNLQWNPFNE
+706 GEIDDLQWNPFNE
-719 RLAK
+719 RVAK

>member
-1 MTLSNQHVASEI
+1 MKLISNQHVASEI

-41 FVSPATCDDV
+41 FVSPATCDDG
-51 EIVGGRNGLEALRVK
+51 EIVGGRNGLEALRVE
-66 LESEIDTSSSK
+66 LESEIDTSTSK
-77 DQFIKSTELWRLY
+77 DQFIKSSELWRLY

-113 LLEMGHN
+113 LLEKGQN

-132 LRDKSLFNETATA
+132 LRDKTLFYDTATA

-176 MSALELEMRARV
+176 MPALELEMRARV

-280 IPPSQPN
+280 ILPSQPKISN
-287 EISSEKGIL
+287 EKEIL
-296 TFSEGGNLA
+296 TFSEGGNLT
-305 KVALFEEGGILR
+305 KVALFMEDGILR

-360 RGESTSG
+360 RGTSTSG
-367 FAGKLYDK
+367 FAGKLYDNVV
-375 AISHFSALL
+375 SHFSALL

-407 LARYKKSF
+407 LARYKKSLK
-415 PDGYSEAE
+415 PDGYLEAE

-435 YLNMVSVTRTKISL
+435 YLNMVSVTRTKICLLYTS
-449 KDGEMSFLE
+449 
-458 AEAAEKVGEVAF
+458 
-470 VLIEA
+470 
-475 LIEIGRKGKAFEVFN
+475 
-490 IYFAG
+490 
-495 RALEDEWAVFAMLE
+495 
-509 LAVVHIE
+509 
-516 NRDYLRALPFLTA
+516 
-529 ISERGARL
+529 
-537 GVRDL
+537 
-542 AFVAGLMKGVC
+542 
-553 IRRLGSVKERL
+553 
-564 VVAVSR
+564 
-570 KGRNLDWV
+570 
-578 PLPRS
+578 
-583 IMANNEYGDSVEMFK
+583 
-598 SSREYPIVRY
+598 
-608 PEKYRNIFIDEI
+608 
-620 RAEVVEEF
+620 
-628 ISSRDGG
+628 
-635 GLVDAL
+635 DA
-641 SAVDPDKALGG
+641 
-652 VVASM
+652 
-657 SEFDLD
+657 
-663 KAFEKKGD
+663 
-671 TINYDDKQF
+671 
-680 AGFHASLMPTA
+680 
-691 KVVADEIDD
+691 ADE
-700 LIGWIE
+700 
-706 GEIDNLQWNPFNE
+706 
-719 RLAK
+719 

>member
-1 MTLSNQHVASEI
+1 MTVSNQHVASEI

-51 EIVGGRNGLEALRVK
+51 EIVGGRNGMEALRVK
-66 LESEIDTSSSK
+66 LESEIDTSTSE
-77 DQFIKSTELWRLY
+77 DQFIKSSELWRLY

-95 FNANSEVYLA
+95 FNAKSEEYLA
-105 ELEETQSQ
+105 ELEQTQK
-113 LLEMGHN
+113 LLLD
-120 AKGQNTILEKGP
+120 KGKKAIGEKG
-132 LRDKSLFNETATA
+132 RESKETA

-167 VADAAENVG
+167 VVDAAKNVD
-176 MSALELEMRARV
+176 MPALELEMRARV
-188 LAVSSNSPGYKTVRE
+188 LAISSNSPGYEAVRM

-280 IPPSQPN
+280 ILPSQPKISN
-287 EISSEKGIL
+287 ENEML
-296 TFSEGGNLA
+296 TFSEGGNLT
-305 KVALFEEGGILR
+305 KVALFMEDGILR
-317 IEDVELVRGRPFA
+317 IGDVELVRGRPFA

-360 RGESTSG
+360 RGTSTSG
-367 FAGKLYDK
+367 FAGKLYDN
-375 AISHFSALL
+375 AVSHFSALL

-407 LARYKKSF
+407 LARYKKSLK
-415 PDGYSEAE
+415 PDGYLEAE

-435 YLNMVSVTRTKISL
+435 YLNMVSLTRTKISL
-449 KDGEMSFLE
+449 EDGEMSFLE
-458 AEAAEKVGEVAF
+458 AEAAEKEGEVAF

-475 LIEIGRKGKAFEVFN
+475 LIEIGRKRRAFEVFN
-490 IYFAG
+490 RYFTG
-495 RALEDEWAVFAMLE
+495 RALEDEWAVFAMLD

-516 NRDYLRALPFLTA
+516 NSDYLSALPFLTA

-553 IRRLGSVKERL
+553 VRRLGSAKERS
-564 VVAVSR
+564 VAAAS
-570 KGRNLDWV
+570 LLED
-578 PLPRS
+578 
-583 IMANNEYGDSVEMFK
+583 MANKEYSNSVDMFE
-598 SSREYPIVRY
+598 SSGEFPKTRY
-608 PEKYRNIFIDEI
+608 PKKYRSIFIDEI
-620 RAEVVEEF
+620 RAEVFEEF
-628 ISSRDGG
+628 ISSRDGS
-635 GLVDAL
+635 GLVEALL
-641 SAVDPDKALGG
+641 SAVDPIKAQGG
-652 VVASM
+652 AVSSM

-663 KAFEKKGD
+663 S
-671 TINYDDKQF
+671 DDGKQF
-680 AGFHASLMPTA
+680 GGFHASVIDKA
-691 KVVADEIDD
+691 KVLAENIDFTGIEGEIDID
-700 LIGWIE
+700 FIGWIE

>member
-1 MTLSNQHVASEI
+1 MTLINQHVASEI

-41 FVSPATCDDV
+41 FVSPATCDDG
-51 EIVGGRNGLEALRVK
+51 EIVGGRNGMEALRVK
-66 LESEIDTSSSK
+66 LESEIDTSTSK
-77 DQFIKSTELWRLY
+77 DQFIKSSELWRLY

-113 LLEMGHN
+113 LLEKGQN

-132 LRDKSLFNETATA
+132 LRDKTLFYDTATA

-176 MSALELEMRARV
+176 MPALELEMRARV

-280 IPPSQPN
+280 ILPSQPKISN
-287 EISSEKGIL
+287 ENEMLI
-296 TFSEGGNLA
+296 FSEGGNLA

-330 KMLEFELATI
+330 RMLEFELAMI

-351 LIEDAQSKT
+351 LIEDAESKT
-360 RGESTSG
+360 RGTSTSG

-375 AISHFSALL
+375 AVSHFSALL

-407 LARYKKSF
+407 LARYKKSLK
-415 PDGYSEAE
+415 PDGYLEAE

-435 YLNMVSVTRTKISL
+435 YLNMVSLTRTKISL
-449 KDGEMSFLE
+449 EDGEMSFLE
-458 AEAAEKVGEVAF
+458 AEAAEKEGEVAF

-475 LIEIGRKGKAFEVFN
+475 LIEIGRKLRAFEVFN
-490 IYFAG
+490 RYFTG
-495 RALEDEWAVFAMLE
+495 RELEDEWAVFAMLD

-516 NRDYLRALPFLTA
+516 NRDYLSALPFLTA

-542 AFVAGLMKGVC
+542 ALVAGLMKGVC
-553 IRRLGSVKERL
+553 ARRLGSAKERS
-564 VVAVSR
+564 VVAAS
-570 KGRNLDWV
+570 GLED
-578 PLPRS
+578 
-583 IMANNEYGDSVEMFK
+583 MANKEYSNSVDMFE
-598 SSREYPIVRY
+598 SSGEFPKTRY
-608 PEKYRNIFIDEI
+608 PKKYRSIFIDEI
-620 RAEVVEEF
+620 RDEVMMEF
-628 ISSRDGG
+628 NSSKNGG
-635 GLVDAL
+635 GLVKAL
-641 SAVDPDKALGG
+641 RKVDPEKAQGG
-652 VVASM
+652 LVILM

-663 KAFEKKGD
+663 S
-671 TINYDDKQF
+671 DDGKQF
-680 AGFHASLMPTA
+680 GGFHASVIA
-691 KVVADEIDD
+691 GARVFAFGV
-700 LIGWIE
+700 E
-706 GEIDNLQWNPFNE
+706 GEIDDLQWNPFNE
-719 RLAK
+719 RVAK

>member
-1 MTLSNQHVASEI
+1 MTLINQHVASEI

-51 EIVGGRNGLEALRVK
+51 EIVGGRNGLEALRVE
-66 LESEIDTSSSK
+66 LESEIDTSTSK
-77 DQFIKSTELWRLY
+77 DQFIKSSELWRLY

-95 FNANSEVYLA
+95 FNAKSEEYLA
-105 ELEETQSQ
+105 ELEQTQK
-113 LLEMGHN
+113 LLLD
-120 AKGQNTILEKGP
+120 KGKKAIGEKG
-132 LRDKSLFNETATA
+132 RESKETA

-167 VADAAENVG
+167 VADAAEKAA
-176 MSALELEMRARV
+176 MPALELEMRARV

-280 IPPSQPN
+280 ILPSQPN
-287 EISSEKGIL
+287 EISNENGML
-296 TFSEGGNLA
+296 TFSEGGNFA
-305 KVALFEEGGILR
+305 KVALFMEDGILR
-317 IEDVELVRGRPFA
+317 IEYVELVGGAFA
-330 KMLEFELATI
+330 KMLKFELATI

-360 RGESTSG
+360 RGTSTSG

-375 AISHFSALL
+375 AVSHFSALL

-407 LARYKKSF
+407 LARYKKSLK
-415 PDGYSEAE
+415 PDGYLEAE

-449 KDGEMSFLE
+449 EDGEMSFLE

-475 LIEIGRKGKAFEVFN
+475 LIEIGRKRRAFEVFN
-490 IYFAG
+490 RYFAG
-495 RALEDEWAVFAMLE
+495 RALEDEWAVFAMLD

-553 IRRLGSVKERL
+553 VRRLGSAKERS
-564 VVAVSR
+564 VVAASR
-570 KGRNLDWV
+570 LED
-578 PLPRS
+578 
-583 IMANNEYGDSVEMFK
+583 MANKEYSNSVDMFE
-598 SSREYPIVRY
+598 SSGEFPKARY
-608 PEKYRNIFIDEI
+608 PKKYRSIFIDEI
-620 RAEVVEEF
+620 RAEVFEEF
-628 ISSRDGG
+628 ISSRDGS
-635 GLVDAL
+635 GLVEALL
-641 SAVDPDKALGG
+641 SAVDTSKAQGG
-652 VVASM
+652 AVSLM

-663 KAFEKKGD
+663 S
-671 TINYDDKQF
+671 DDGKQF
-680 AGFHASLMPTA
+680 GGFHASVIPEARVLA
-691 KVVADEIDD
+691 EEIDF
-700 LIGWIE
+700 IGRFE

>member
-51 EIVGGRNGLEALRVK
+51 EIVGGRNGLEALRVE
-66 LESEIDTSSSK
+66 LEREIDTSTSK
-77 DQFIKSTELWRLY
+77 DQFIKSSELWRLY

-113 LLEMGHN
+113 LLEKGQN

-132 LRDKSLFNETATA
+132 LRDKTLFNETATA
-145 FYLGSHCYLFP
+145 FYLGSHCCLFP

-167 VADAAENVG
+167 VADAAEKAV
-176 MSALELEMRARV
+176 MPALELEMRARV

-280 IPPSQPN
+280 ILPSQPKISN
-287 EISSEKGIL
+287 ENEMLI
-296 TFSEGGNLA
+296 FSEGGNLA

-360 RGESTSG
+360 RGTSTSG

-375 AISHFSALL
+375 AVSHFSALL

-407 LARYKKSF
+407 LARYKKSLK
-415 PDGYSEAE
+415 PDGYLEAE

-435 YLNMVSVTRTKISL
+435 YLNMVSLTRTKISL
-449 KDGEMSFLE
+449 EDGEMSFLE

-475 LIEIGRKGKAFEVFN
+475 LIEIGRKRRAFEVFN
-490 IYFAG
+490 RYFTG
-495 RALEDEWAVFAMLE
+495 RALEDEWAVFAMLD

-516 NRDYLRALPFLTA
+516 NRDYLSALPFLTA

-542 AFVAGLMKGVC
+542 ALVAGLMKGVC
-553 IRRLGSVKERL
+553 ARRLGSAKERS
-564 VVAVSR
+564 VVAAS
-570 KGRNLDWV
+570 GLED
-578 PLPRS
+578 
-583 IMANNEYGDSVEMFK
+583 MANKEYSNSVYMFE
-598 SSREYPIVRY
+598 SSREFSKARY
-608 PEKYRNIFIDEI
+608 PKKYRSIFIDEI
-620 RAEVVEEF
+620 RDEVMMEF
-628 ISSRDGG
+628 NSSKNGG
-635 GLVDAL
+635 GLVKAL
-641 SAVDPDKALGG
+641 RKVDPEKAQGG
-652 VVASM
+652 LVILM

-663 KAFEKKGD
+663 S
-671 TINYDDKQF
+671 DDGKQF
-680 AGFHASLMPTA
+680 GGFHASVIA
-691 KVVADEIDD
+691 GARVFAFGV
-700 LIGWIE
+700 E
-706 GEIDNLQWNPFNE
+706 GEIDDLQWNPFNE
-719 RLAK
+719 RVAK

>member
-1 MTLSNQHVASEI
+1 MTLISNQHVASEI

-41 FVSPATCDDV
+41 FVSPATCDDG
-51 EIVGGRNGLEALRVK
+51 EIVGGRNGMEALRVK
-66 LESEIDTSSSK
+66 LESEIDTSTSK
-77 DQFIKSTELWRLY
+77 DQFIKSSELWRLY

-113 LLEMGHN
+113 LLEKGQN

-132 LRDKSLFNETATA
+132 LRDKTLFYDTATA

-167 VADAAENVG
+167 VVDAAENVG
-176 MSALELEMRARV
+176 IMPALELEMRARV
-188 LAVSSNSPGYKTVRE
+188 LAISSNSPGYKTVRE

-280 IPPSQPN
+280 ILPSQPKISN
-287 EISSEKGIL
+287 ENEMLI
-296 TFSEGGNLA
+296 FSEGGNLA

-317 IEDVELVRGRPFA
+317 IENVELVRGRPFA

-360 RGESTSG
+360 RGTSTSG

-375 AISHFSALL
+375 AVSHFSALL

-407 LARYKKSF
+407 LARYKKSLK
-415 PDGYSEAE
+415 PDGYLEAE

-435 YLNMVSVTRTKISL
+435 YLNMVSLTRSKISL
-449 KDGEMSFLE
+449 EDAEMSFLE

-490 IYFAG
+490 RYFAG
-495 RALEDEWAVFAMLE
+495 RALEDEWAVFAMLD

-516 NRDYLRALPFLTA
+516 NRDYLSALPFLTA

-542 AFVAGLMKGVC
+542 ALVAGLMKGVC
-553 IRRLGSVKERL
+553 ARRLGSAKERS
-564 VVAVSR
+564 VVAAS
-570 KGRNLDWV
+570 GLED
-578 PLPRS
+578 
-583 IMANNEYGDSVEMFK
+583 MANKEYSNSVYMFE
-598 SSREYPIVRY
+598 SSREFSKARY
-608 PEKYRNIFIDEI
+608 PKKYRSIFIDEI
-620 RAEVVEEF
+620 RDEVMMEF
-628 ISSRDGG
+628 NSSKNGG
-635 GLVDAL
+635 GLVKAL
-641 SAVDPDKALGG
+641 RKVDPEKAQGG
-652 VVASM
+652 LVILM

-663 KAFEKKGD
+663 S
-671 TINYDDKQF
+671 DDGKQF
-680 AGFHASLMPTA
+680 GGFHASVIA
-691 KVVADEIDD
+691 GARVFAFGV
-700 LIGWIE
+700 E
-706 GEIDNLQWNPFNE
+706 GEIDDLQWNPFNE
-719 RLAK
+719 RVAK

>member
-1 MTLSNQHVASEI
+1 MTVSNQHVASEI

-51 EIVGGRNGLEALRVK
+51 EIVGGRNGMEALRVK
-66 LESEIDTSSSK
+66 LEREIDTSTSK
-77 DQFIKSTELWRLY
+77 DQFIKSSELWRLY

-113 LLEMGHN
+113 LLEKGQN

-132 LRDKSLFNETATA
+132 LRDKTLFNETATA

-167 VADAAENVG
+167 EADAAENVG
-176 MSALELEMRARV
+176 MPALELEMRARV

-280 IPPSQPN
+280 ILPSQPKISN
-287 EISSEKGIL
+287 ENEMLI
-296 TFSEGGNLA
+296 FSEGGNLA

-330 KMLEFELATI
+330 KMLEFKLATI
-340 ERNANI
+340 ERTANI

-360 RGESTSG
+360 RGTSTSG

-375 AISHFSALL
+375 AVSHFSALL

-407 LARYKKSF
+407 LARYKKSLK
-415 PDGYSEAE
+415 PDGYLEAE

-435 YLNMVSVTRTKISL
+435 YLNMVSLTRSKISL
-449 KDGEMSFLE
+449 EDGEMSFLE
-458 AEAAEKVGEVAF
+458 AEAAEKVGEVSF

-475 LIEIGRKGKAFEVFN
+475 LIEIGRKRRAFEVFN
-490 IYFAG
+490 RYFAG
-495 RALEDEWAVFAMLE
+495 RALEDEWAVFAMLD

-516 NRDYLRALPFLTA
+516 NRDYLSALPFLTA

-542 AFVAGLMKGVC
+542 ALVAGLMKGVC
-553 IRRLGSVKERL
+553 VRRLGSAKERS
-564 VVAVSR
+564 VVAAS
-570 KGRNLDWV
+570 GLED
-578 PLPRS
+578 
-583 IMANNEYGDSVEMFK
+583 MANKEYSNSVDMFE
-598 SSREYPIVRY
+598 SSGEFPKTRY
-608 PEKYRNIFIDEI
+608 PKKYRSIFIDEI
-620 RAEVVEEF
+620 RDEVMMEF
-628 ISSRDGG
+628 NSSKNGG
-635 GLVDAL
+635 GLVKAL
-641 SAVDPDKALGG
+641 RKVDPEKAQGG
-652 VVASM
+652 LVILM

-663 KAFEKKGD
+663 S
-671 TINYDDKQF
+671 DDGKQF
-680 AGFHASLMPTA
+680 GGFHASVIA
-691 KVVADEIDD
+691 GARVFAFGV
-700 LIGWIE
+700 E
-706 GEIDNLQWNPFNE
+706 GEIDDLQWNPFNE
-719 RLAK
+719 RVAK

>member
-1 MTLSNQHVASEI
+1 MTLISNQHVASEI

-41 FVSPATCDDV
+41 FVSPATCDDG
-51 EIVGGRNGLEALRVK
+51 EIVGGRNGMEALRVK
-66 LESEIDTSSSK
+66 LESEIDTSTSK
-77 DQFIKSTELWRLY
+77 DQFIKSSELWRLY

-113 LLEMGHN
+113 LLEKGQN

-132 LRDKSLFNETATA
+132 LRDKTLFYDTATA
-145 FYLGSHCYLFP
+145 FYLGSHCCLFP

-167 VADAAENVG
+167 VADAAEKAG
-176 MSALELEMRARV
+176 MPALELEMRARV

-280 IPPSQPN
+280 ILPSQPKISN
-287 EISSEKGIL
+287 ENEMLI
-296 TFSEGGNLA
+296 FSEVGNLS

-360 RGESTSG
+360 RGTSTSG

-375 AISHFSALL
+375 AVSHFSALL

-407 LARYKKSF
+407 LARYKKSLK
-415 PDGYSEAE
+415 PDGYLEAE

-435 YLNMVSVTRTKISL
+435 YLNMVSLTRTKISL
-449 KDGEMSFLE
+449 EDGEMSFLE
-458 AEAAEKVGEVAF
+458 AEAAEKEGEVAF

-475 LIEIGRKGKAFEVFN
+475 LIEIGRKRRAFEVFN
-490 IYFAG
+490 RYFTG
-495 RALEDEWAVFAMLE
+495 RALEDEWAVFAMLD

-516 NRDYLRALPFLTA
+516 NRDYLSALPFLTA

-553 IRRLGSVKERL
+553 VRRLGSAKERS
-564 VVAVSR
+564 VAAAS
-570 KGRNLDWV
+570 LLED
-578 PLPRS
+578 
-583 IMANNEYGDSVEMFK
+583 MANKEYSNSVDMFE
-598 SSREYPIVRY
+598 SSGEFPKTRY
-608 PEKYRNIFIDEI
+608 PKKYRSIFIDEI
-620 RAEVVEEF
+620 RDEVMMEF
-628 ISSRDGG
+628 NSSKNGG
-635 GLVDAL
+635 GLVKAL
-641 SAVDPDKALGG
+641 RKVDPEKAQGG
-652 VVASM
+652 LVILM

-663 KAFEKKGD
+663 S
-671 TINYDDKQF
+671 DDGKQF
-680 AGFHASLMPTA
+680 GGFHASVIA
-691 KVVADEIDD
+691 GARVFAFGV
-700 LIGWIE
+700 E
-706 GEIDNLQWNPFNE
+706 GEIDDLQWNPFNE
-719 RLAK
+719 RVAK

>member
-51 EIVGGRNGLEALRVK
+51 EIVGGRNGLEALRVE
-66 LESEIDTSSSK
+66 LEREIDTSTSK
-77 DQFIKSTELWRLY
+77 DQFIKSSELWRLY

-113 LLEMGHN
+113 ILEKGQN

-132 LRDKSLFNETATA
+132 LRDKTLFNETATA
-145 FYLGSHCYLFP
+145 FYLGSHCCLFP

-167 VADAAENVG
+167 VADAAEKAV
-176 MSALELEMRARV
+176 MPALELEMRARV

-280 IPPSQPN
+280 ILPSQPKISN
-287 EISSEKGIL
+287 ENEMLI
-296 TFSEGGNLA
+296 FSEGGNLA

-360 RGESTSG
+360 RGTSTSG
-367 FAGKLYDK
+367 FAGKLYDNVV
-375 AISHFSALL
+375 SHFSALL

-407 LARYKKSF
+407 LARYKKSLK
-415 PDGYSEAE
+415 PDGYLEAE

-435 YLNMVSVTRTKISL
+435 YLNMVSLTRTKISL
-449 KDGEMSFLE
+449 EDGEMSFLE

-475 LIEIGRKGKAFEVFN
+475 LIEIGRKRRAFEVFN
-490 IYFAG
+490 RYFTG
-495 RALEDEWAVFAMLE
+495 RALEDEWAVFAMLD

-516 NRDYLRALPFLTA
+516 NRDYLSALPFLTA

-542 AFVAGLMKGVC
+542 ALVAGLMKGVC
-553 IRRLGSVKERL
+553 ARRLGSAKERS
-564 VVAVSR
+564 VVAAS
-570 KGRNLDWV
+570 GLED
-578 PLPRS
+578 
-583 IMANNEYGDSVEMFK
+583 MANKEYSNSVYMFE
-598 SSREYPIVRY
+598 SSREFSKALYPK
-608 PEKYRNIFIDEI
+608 KYRSIFIDEI
-620 RAEVVEEF
+620 RDEVMMEF
-628 ISSRDGG
+628 NSSKNGG
-635 GLVDAL
+635 GLVKAL
-641 SAVDPDKALGG
+641 RKVDPEKAQGG
-652 VVASM
+652 LVILM

-663 KAFEKKGD
+663 S
-671 TINYDDKQF
+671 DDGKQF
-680 AGFHASLMPTA
+680 GGFHASVIA
-691 KVVADEIDD
+691 GARVFAFGV
-700 LIGWIE
+700 E
-706 GEIDNLQWNPFNE
+706 GEIDDLQWNPFNE
-719 RLAK
+719 RVAK

>member
-41 FVSPATCDDV
+41 FVSPATCDDG
-51 EIVGGRNGLEALRVK
+51 EIVGGRNGMEALRVK

-113 LLEMGHN
+113 LLEKGQN

-145 FYLGSHCYLFP
+145 FYLGSLCYLFP

-176 MSALELEMRARV
+176 MPALELEMRARV

-227 EYQVDGYENLNLGPS
+227 EYQVDGYDNLNLGPS

-280 IPPSQPN
+280 ILPSQPKISNEN
-287 EISSEKGIL
+287 EILI
-296 TFSEGGNLA
+296 FSEVGNLS

-330 KMLEFELATI
+330 KMLEFKLATI

-360 RGESTSG
+360 RGTSTSG

-375 AISHFSALL
+375 AVSHFSALL

-407 LARYKKSF
+407 LARYKKSLK
-415 PDGYSEAE
+415 PDGYLEAE

-435 YLNMVSVTRTKISL
+435 YLNMVSLTRTKISL
-449 KDGEMSFLE
+449 EDGVMSFLE
-458 AEAAEKVGEVAF
+458 AEAAEKEGEVAF

-475 LIEIGRKGKAFEVFN
+475 LIEIGRKRRAFEVFN
-490 IYFAG
+490 RYFSG
-495 RALEDEWAVFAMLE
+495 RALEDEWAVFAMLD

-516 NRDYLRALPFLTA
+516 NRDYLSALPFLTA

-553 IRRLGSVKERL
+553 VRRLGSAKERS
-564 VVAVSR
+564 VAAAS
-570 KGRNLDWV
+570 LLED
-578 PLPRS
+578 
-583 IMANNEYGDSVEMFK
+583 MANKEYSNSVDMFE
-598 SSREYPIVRY
+598 SSGEFPKTRY
-608 PEKYRNIFIDEI
+608 PKKYQSIFIDEI
-620 RAEVVEEF
+620 RDEVMMEF
-628 ISSRDGG
+628 NSSKNGG
-635 GLVDAL
+635 GLVKAL
-641 SAVDPDKALGG
+641 RKVDPEKAQGG
-652 VVASM
+652 LVILM
-657 SEFDLD
+657 SESDLD
-663 KAFEKKGD
+663 S
-671 TINYDDKQF
+671 DDGKQF
-680 AGFHASLMPTA
+680 GGFHASVIA
-691 KVVADEIDD
+691 GARVFAFGV
-700 LIGWIE
+700 E
-706 GEIDNLQWNPFNE
+706 GEIDDLQWNPFSE
-719 RLAK
+719 RVAK

>member
-1 MTLSNQHVASEI
+1 MTLISNQHVASEI

-41 FVSPATCDDV
+41 FVSPATCDDG
-51 EIVGGRNGLEALRVK
+51 EIVGGRNGMEALRVK
-66 LESEIDTSSSK
+66 LEREIDTSTSK
-77 DQFIKSTELWRLY
+77 DQFIKSSELWRLY

-113 LLEMGHN
+113 LLEKGQN

-132 LRDKSLFNETATA
+132 LRDKTLFNETATA
-145 FYLGSHCYLFP
+145 FYLGSHCCLFP

-167 VADAAENVG
+167 VADAAEKAR
-176 MSALELEMRARV
+176 MPALELEMRARV

-280 IPPSQPN
+280 ILPSQPKISN
-287 EISSEKGIL
+287 ENEML
-296 TFSEGGNLA
+296 TFSEGGNLT
-305 KVALFEEGGILR
+305 KVALFMEDGILR

-360 RGESTSG
+360 RGTSTSG

-375 AISHFSALL
+375 AVSHFSALL

-407 LARYKKSF
+407 LARYKKSLK
-415 PDGYSEAE
+415 PDGYLEAE

-435 YLNMVSVTRTKISL
+435 YLNMVSLTRTKISL
-449 KDGEMSFLE
+449 EDGEMSFLE
-458 AEAAEKVGEVAF
+458 AEAAEKEGEVAF

-475 LIEIGRKGKAFEVFN
+475 LIEIGRKRRAFEVFN
-490 IYFAG
+490 RYFTG
-495 RALEDEWAVFAMLE
+495 RALEDEWAVFAMLD

-516 NRDYLRALPFLTA
+516 NRDYLSALPFLTA

-553 IRRLGSVKERL
+553 VRRLGSAKERS
-564 VVAVSR
+564 VAAAS
-570 KGRNLDWV
+570 LLED
-578 PLPRS
+578 
-583 IMANNEYGDSVEMFK
+583 MANKEYSNSVDMFE
-598 SSREYPIVRY
+598 SSGEFPKTRY
-608 PEKYRNIFIDEI
+608 PKKYRSIFIDEI
-620 RAEVVEEF
+620 RAEVFEEF
-628 ISSRDGG
+628 ISSRDGS
-635 GLVDAL
+635 GLVEALL
-641 SAVDPDKALGG
+641 SAVDLIKARGG
-652 VVASM
+652 AVSSM

-663 KAFEKKGD
+663 S
-671 TINYDDKQF
+671 DDGKQF
-680 AGFHASLMPTA
+680 GGFHASVIDKA
-691 KVVADEIDD
+691 KVLAENIDFTGIEGEIDIGF
-700 LIGWIE
+700 IGWIE

>member
-1 MTLSNQHVASEI
+1 MTLINQHVASEI

-20 ISNCALHIRGSVF
+20 ISNCAFHIRGSVF

-51 EIVGGRNGLEALRVK
+51 EIVGGRNGLEALRVE
-66 LESEIDTSSSK
+66 LEREIDTSTSK
-77 DQFIKSTELWRLY
+77 DQFIKSSELWRLY

-113 LLEMGHN
+113 ILEKGQN

-132 LRDKSLFNETATA
+132 LRGKTLFNETATA
-145 FYLGSHCYLFP
+145 FYLGSHCCLFP

-167 VADAAENVG
+167 VADAAEKAA
-176 MSALELEMRARV
+176 MPALELEMRARV
-188 LAVSSNSPGYKTVRE
+188 LAVSSNSPGYQTVRE

-280 IPPSQPN
+280 ILPSQPKISN
-287 EISSEKGIL
+287 ENEMLI
-296 TFSEGGNLA
+296 FSEGGNLA

-360 RGESTSG
+360 RGTSTSG

-375 AISHFSALL
+375 AVSHFSALL

-407 LARYKKSF
+407 LARYKKSLK
-415 PDGYSEAE
+415 PDGYLEAE

-435 YLNMVSVTRTKISL
+435 YLNMVSLTRTKISL
-449 KDGEMSFLE
+449 EDGEMSFLE
-458 AEAAEKVGEVAF
+458 AEAAEKEGEVAF

-475 LIEIGRKGKAFEVFN
+475 LIEIGRKLRAFEVFN
-490 IYFAG
+490 RYFTG
-495 RALEDEWAVFAMLE
+495 RALEDEWAVFAMLD

-516 NRDYLRALPFLTA
+516 NRDYLSALPFLTA

-553 IRRLGSVKERL
+553 VRRLGSAKERSVL
-564 VVAVSR
+564 AAS
-570 KGRNLDWV
+570 GLED
-578 PLPRS
+578 L
-583 IMANNEYGDSVEMFK
+583 ANKEYSNSVYMLE
-598 SSREYPIVRY
+598 SSEELSKARY
-608 PEKYRNIFIDEI
+608 PKKYRSIFIDEI
-620 RAEVVEEF
+620 RDEVMMEF
-628 ISSRDGG
+628 NSSKNGG
-635 GLVDAL
+635 GLVEAL
-641 SAVDPDKALGG
+641 RKVDPEKAQGG
-652 VVASM
+652 LVILM
-657 SEFDLD
+657 SQFDLD
-663 KAFEKKGD
+663 S
-671 TINYDDKQF
+671 DDGKQF
-680 AGFHASLMPTA
+680 GGFHASVIA
-691 KVVADEIDD
+691 GARVFAFGV
-700 LIGWIE
+700 E
-706 GEIDNLQWNPFNE
+706 GEIDDLQWNPFNE
-719 RLAK
+719 RVAK

>member
-1 MTLSNQHVASEI
+1 MTLISNQHVASEI

-41 FVSPATCDDV
+41 FVSPATCDDG
-51 EIVGGRNGLEALRVK
+51 EIVGGRNGMEALRVK
-66 LESEIDTSSSK
+66 LESEIDTSTSK
-77 DQFIKSTELWRLY
+77 DQFIKSSELWRLY

-105 ELEETQSQ
+105 ELEEIQSQ
-113 LLEMGHN
+113 ILEKGQN

-132 LRDKSLFNETATA
+132 LRDKTLFYDTATA

-167 VADAAENVG
+167 VVDAAENVG
-176 MSALELEMRARV
+176 IMPALELEMRARV
-188 LAVSSNSPGYKTVRE
+188 LAISSNSPGYKTVRE

-280 IPPSQPN
+280 ILPSQPN
-287 EISSEKGIL
+287 EISNENGML
-296 TFSEGGNLA
+296 TFSEGGNFA
-305 KVALFEEGGILR
+305 KVALFMEDGILR
-317 IEDVELVRGRPFA
+317 IEDVELVRGRAFA

-360 RGESTSG
+360 RGTSTSG

-375 AISHFSALL
+375 AVSHFSALL

-407 LARYKKSF
+407 LARYKKSLK
-415 PDGYSEAE
+415 PDGYLEAE

-435 YLNMVSVTRTKISL
+435 YLNMVSLTRTKISL
-449 KDGEMSFLE
+449 EDGEMSFLE

-475 LIEIGRKGKAFEVFN
+475 LIEIGRKRRAFEVFN
-490 IYFAG
+490 RYFAG
-495 RALEDEWAVFAMLE
+495 RALEDEWAVFAMLD

-516 NRDYLRALPFLTA
+516 NRDYLSALPFLTA

-542 AFVAGLMKGVC
+542 ALVAGLMKGVC
-553 IRRLGSVKERL
+553 ARRLGSAKERS
-564 VVAVSR
+564 VVAAS
-570 KGRNLDWV
+570 GLED
-578 PLPRS
+578 
-583 IMANNEYGDSVEMFK
+583 MANKEYSNSVDMFE
-598 SSREYPIVRY
+598 SSGEFPKTRY
-608 PEKYRNIFIDEI
+608 PKKYRSIFIDEI
-620 RAEVVEEF
+620 RDEVMMEF
-628 ISSRDGG
+628 NSSKNGG
-635 GLVDAL
+635 GLVKAL
-641 SAVDPDKALGG
+641 RKVDPEKAQGG
-652 VVASM
+652 LVILM

-663 KAFEKKGD
+663 S
-671 TINYDDKQF
+671 DDGKQF
-680 AGFHASLMPTA
+680 GGFHASVIA
-691 KVVADEIDD
+691 GARVFAFGV
-700 LIGWIE
+700 E
-706 GEIDNLQWNPFNE
+706 GEIDDLQWNPFNE
-719 RLAK
+719 RVAK

>member
-1 MTLSNQHVASEI
+1 MTVSNQHVASEI

-51 EIVGGRNGLEALRVK
+51 EIVGGRNGLEALRVE
-66 LESEIDTSSSK
+66 LEREIDTSTSK
-77 DQFIKSTELWRLY
+77 DQFIKSSELWRLY

-113 LLEMGHN
+113 LLEKGQN

-132 LRDKSLFNETATA
+132 LRDKTLFYDTATA

-176 MSALELEMRARV
+176 MPALELEMRARV

-280 IPPSQPN
+280 ILPSQPKISN
-287 EISSEKGIL
+287 ENEMLI
-296 TFSEGGNLA
+296 FSEGGNLA

-360 RGESTSG
+360 RGTSTSG

-375 AISHFSALL
+375 AVSHFSALL

-407 LARYKKSF
+407 LARYKKSLK
-415 PDGYSEAE
+415 PDGYLEAE

-435 YLNMVSVTRTKISL
+435 YLNMVSLTRTKISL
-449 KDGEMSFLE
+449 EDGEMSFLE
-458 AEAAEKVGEVAF
+458 AEAAEKEGEVAF

-475 LIEIGRKGKAFEVFN
+475 LIEIGRKRRAFEVFN
-490 IYFAG
+490 RYFAG
-495 RALEDEWAVFAMLE
+495 RALEDEWAVFAMLD

-516 NRDYLRALPFLTA
+516 NRDYLSALPFLTA

-542 AFVAGLMKGVC
+542 ALVAGLMKGVC
-553 IRRLGSVKERL
+553 ARRLGSAKERS
-564 VVAVSR
+564 VAAAS
-570 KGRNLDWV
+570 LLED
-578 PLPRS
+578 
-583 IMANNEYGDSVEMFK
+583 MANKEYSNSVDMFE
-598 SSREYPIVRY
+598 SSGEFPKTRY
-608 PEKYRNIFIDEI
+608 PKKYRSIFIDEI
-620 RAEVVEEF
+620 RDEVMMEF
-628 ISSRDGG
+628 NSSKNGG
-635 GLVDAL
+635 GLVKAL
-641 SAVDPDKALGG
+641 RKVDPEKAQGG
-652 VVASM
+652 LVILM

-663 KAFEKKGD
+663 S
-671 TINYDDKQF
+671 DDGKQF
-680 AGFHASLMPTA
+680 GGFHASVIA
-691 KVVADEIDD
+691 GARVFAFGV
-700 LIGWIE
+700 E
-706 GEIDNLQWNPFNE
+706 GEIDDLQWNPFNE
-719 RLAK
+719 RVAK

>member
-41 FVSPATCDDV
+41 FVSPATCDDS
-51 EIVGGRNGLEALRVK
+51 EIVGGRNGMEALRVK
-66 LESEIDTSSSK
+66 LESEIDTSTSK
-77 DQFIKSTELWRLY
+77 DQFIKSSELWRLY

-113 LLEMGHN
+113 ILEKGQN

-132 LRDKSLFNETATA
+132 LKDKTLFNETATA
-145 FYLGSHCYLFP
+145 FYLGSHCCLFP

-167 VADAAENVG
+167 VADAAEKAG
-176 MSALELEMRARV
+176 MPALELEMRARV

-280 IPPSQPN
+280 ILPSQPKISN
-287 EISSEKGIL
+287 ENEMLI
-296 TFSEGGNLA
+296 FSEGGNLA

-360 RGESTSG
+360 RGTSTSG

-375 AISHFSALL
+375 AVSHFSALL

-407 LARYKKSF
+407 LARYMKSLK
-415 PDGYSEAE
+415 PDGYLEAE

-435 YLNMVSVTRTKISL
+435 YLNMVSLTRTKISL
-449 KDGEMSFLE
+449 EDGEMSFLE
-458 AEAAEKVGEVAF
+458 AEAAEKEGEVAF

-475 LIEIGRKGKAFEVFN
+475 LIEIGRKRRAFEVFN
-490 IYFAG
+490 RYFTG
-495 RALEDEWAVFAMLE
+495 RALEDEWAVFAMLD

-516 NRDYLRALPFLTA
+516 NRDYLSALPFLTA

-542 AFVAGLMKGVC
+542 ALVAGLMKGVC
-553 IRRLGSVKERL
+553 ARRLGSAKERS
-564 VVAVSR
+564 VVAAS
-570 KGRNLDWV
+570 GLED
-578 PLPRS
+578 
-583 IMANNEYGDSVEMFK
+583 MANKEYSNSVYMFE
-598 SSREYPIVRY
+598 SSREFSKARY
-608 PEKYRNIFIDEI
+608 PKKYRSIFIDEI
-620 RAEVVEEF
+620 RDEVMMEF
-628 ISSRDGG
+628 NSSKNGG
-635 GLVDAL
+635 GLVKAL
-641 SAVDPDKALGG
+641 RKVDPEKAQGG
-652 VVASM
+652 LVILM

-663 KAFEKKGD
+663 S
-671 TINYDDKQF
+671 DDGKQF
-680 AGFHASLMPTA
+680 GGFHASVIA
-691 KVVADEIDD
+691 GARVFAFGV
-700 LIGWIE
+700 E
-706 GEIDNLQWNPFNE
+706 GEIDDLQWNPFNE
-719 RLAK
+719 RVAK

>member
-51 EIVGGRNGLEALRVK
+51 EIVGGRNGLEALRVE

-77 DQFIKSTELWRLY
+77 DQFIKSSELWRLY
-90 IKLFP
+90 INLFP
-95 FNANSEVYLA
+95 FRAKSEGYLA
-105 ELEETQSQ
+105 ELEQTQK
-113 LLEMGHN
+113 LLLD
-120 AKGQNTILEKGP
+120 KGKKAIGEKGR
-132 LRDKSLFNETATA
+132 LSRETA

-156 NSPKSIQNYET
+156 NSPESIQNYDT
-167 VADAAENVG
+167 VVRAAENVD
-176 MSALELEMRARV
+176 MPALELEMRARV
-188 LAVSSNSPGYKTVRE
+188 LAISSNSPGYKTVRM
-203 LAIKA
+203 LATKA

-280 IPPSQPN
+280 ILPSQPN
-287 EISSEKGIL
+287 EISNENGML
-296 TFSEGGNLA
+296 TFSEGGNFA
-305 KVALFEEGGILR
+305 KVALFMEDGILR
-317 IEDVELVRGRPFA
+317 IEYVELGGGAFA
-330 KMLEFELATI
+330 KMLKFELATI

-351 LIEDAQSKT
+351 LVEDAQSKT
-360 RGESTSG
+360 RGASTSG

-375 AISHFSALL
+375 AVSHFSALL

-407 LARYKKSF
+407 LARYKKSLK
-415 PDGYSEAE
+415 PDGYLEAE

-449 KDGEMSFLE
+449 EDGEMSFLE

-475 LIEIGRKGKAFEVFN
+475 LIEIGRKGRAFEVFN
-490 IYFAG
+490 RYFAG
-495 RALEDEWAVFAMLE
+495 RALEDEWAVFAMLD

-553 IRRLGSVKERL
+553 VRRLGSAKERS
-564 VVAVSR
+564 VVAASR
-570 KGRNLDWV
+570 LED
-578 PLPRS
+578 
-583 IMANNEYGDSVEMFK
+583 MANKEYSNSVDMFE
-598 SSREYPIVRY
+598 SSGEFPKARY
-608 PEKYRNIFIDEI
+608 PKKYRSIFIDEI
-620 RAEVVEEF
+620 RDEVVMEF

-635 GLVDAL
+635 GLVEALL
-641 SAVDPDKALGG
+641 SAVDTSKAQGG
-652 VVASM
+652 AVSLM

-663 KAFEKKGD
+663 S
-671 TINYDDKQF
+671 DDGKQF
-680 AGFHASLMPTA
+680 GGFHASVIPEARVLA
-691 KVVADEIDD
+691 EEIDF
-700 LIGWIE
+700 IGRFE

>member
-1 MTLSNQHVASEI
+1 MTLISNQHLASEI

-51 EIVGGRNGLEALRVK
+51 EIVGGRNGLEALRVE
-66 LESEIDTSSSK
+66 LEREIDTSTSK
-77 DQFIKSTELWRLY
+77 DQFIKSSELWRLY

-113 LLEMGHN
+113 LLEKGQN

-132 LRDKSLFNETATA
+132 LRGKTLFNETATA
-145 FYLGSHCYLFP
+145 FYLGSHCCLFP

-167 VADAAENVG
+167 VADAAEKAA
-176 MSALELEMRARV
+176 MPALELEMRARV
-188 LAVSSNSPGYKTVRE
+188 LAVNSNSPGYKTVRE

-280 IPPSQPN
+280 ILPSQPKISN
-287 EISSEKGIL
+287 ENEMLI
-296 TFSEGGNLA
+296 FSEGGNLA
-305 KVALFEEGGILR
+305 KVVLFEEGGILR

-360 RGESTSG
+360 RGTSTSG

-375 AISHFSALL
+375 AVSHFSALL

-407 LARYKKSF
+407 LARYKKSLK
-415 PDGYSEAE
+415 PDGYLEAE

-435 YLNMVSVTRTKISL
+435 YLNMVSLTRTKISL
-449 KDGEMSFLE
+449 EDGEMSFLE
-458 AEAAEKVGEVAF
+458 AEAAEKEGEVAF

-475 LIEIGRKGKAFEVFN
+475 LIEIGRKLRAFEVFN
-490 IYFAG
+490 RYFTG
-495 RALEDEWAVFAMLE
+495 RALEDEWAVFAMLD

-516 NRDYLRALPFLTA
+516 NRDYLSALPFLTA

-542 AFVAGLMKGVC
+542 ALVAGLMKGVC
-553 IRRLGSVKERL
+553 ARRLGSAKERS
-564 VVAVSR
+564 VVAAS
-570 KGRNLDWV
+570 GLED
-578 PLPRS
+578 
-583 IMANNEYGDSVEMFK
+583 MANKEYSNSVDMFE
-598 SSREYPIVRY
+598 SSGEFSKARY
-608 PEKYRNIFIDEI
+608 PKKYRSIFIDEI
-620 RAEVVEEF
+620 RDEVMMEF
-628 ISSRDGG
+628 NSSKNGG
-635 GLVDAL
+635 GLVEAL
-641 SAVDPDKALGG
+641 RKVDPEKAQGG
-652 VVASM
+652 LVILM

-663 KAFEKKGD
+663 S
-671 TINYDDKQF
+671 DDGKQF
-680 AGFHASLMPTA
+680 GGFHASVIA
-691 KVVADEIDD
+691 GARVFAFGV
-700 LIGWIE
+700 E
-706 GEIDNLQWNPFNE
+706 GEIDDLQWNPFNE
-719 RLAK
+719 RVAK

>member
-1 MTLSNQHVASEI
+1 MTLISNQHVASEI

-51 EIVGGRNGLEALRVK
+51 EIVGGRNGLEALRVE
-66 LESEIDTSSSK
+66 LEREIDTSTSK
-77 DQFIKSTELWRLY
+77 DQFIKSSELWRLY

-113 LLEMGHN
+113 LLEKGQN

-132 LRDKSLFNETATA
+132 LRDKTLFYDTATA

-167 VADAAENVG
+167 VVDAAENAG
-176 MSALELEMRARV
+176 FPALELEMRARV
-188 LAVSSNSPGYKTVRE
+188 LAISSNSPGYKTVRE

-280 IPPSQPN
+280 ILPSQPKISN
-287 EISSEKGIL
+287 ENEMLI
-296 TFSEGGNLA
+296 FSEGGNLA

-360 RGESTSG
+360 RGTSTSG

-375 AISHFSALL
+375 AVSHFSALL

-407 LARYKKSF
+407 LARYMKSLK
-415 PDGYSEAE
+415 PDGYLEAE

-435 YLNMVSVTRTKISL
+435 YLNMVSLTRTKISL
-449 KDGEMSFLE
+449 EDGEMSFLE

-475 LIEIGRKGKAFEVFN
+475 LIEIGRKRRAFEVFN
-490 IYFAG
+490 RYFAG
-495 RALEDEWAVFAMLE
+495 RALEDEWAVFAMLD

-516 NRDYLRALPFLTA
+516 NRDYLSALPFLTA

-542 AFVAGLMKGVC
+542 ALVAGLMKGVC
-553 IRRLGSVKERL
+553 VRRLGSAKERS
-564 VVAVSR
+564 VVAAS
-570 KGRNLDWV
+570 GLED
-578 PLPRS
+578 
-583 IMANNEYGDSVEMFK
+583 MANKEYSNSVDMFE
-598 SSREYPIVRY
+598 SSGEFPKTRY
-608 PEKYRNIFIDEI
+608 PKKYRSIFIDEI
-620 RAEVVEEF
+620 RDEVMMEF
-628 ISSRDGG
+628 NSSKNGG
-635 GLVDAL
+635 GLVKAL
-641 SAVDPDKALGG
+641 RKVDPEKAQGG
-652 VVASM
+652 LVILM

-663 KAFEKKGD
+663 S
-671 TINYDDKQF
+671 DDGKQF
-680 AGFHASLMPTA
+680 GGFHASVIA
-691 KVVADEIDD
+691 GARVFAFGV
-700 LIGWIE
+700 E
-706 GEIDNLQWNPFNE
+706 GEIDDLQWNPFNE
-719 RLAK
+719 RVAK

>member
-51 EIVGGRNGLEALRVK
+51 EIVGGRNGLEALRVE

-77 DQFIKSTELWRLY
+77 DQFIKSSELWRLY
-90 IKLFP
+90 INLFP
-95 FNANSEVYLA
+95 FSAKSEGYLA
-105 ELEETQSQ
+105 ELEQTQK
-113 LLEMGHN
+113 LLLD
-120 AKGQNTILEKGP
+120 KGKKAIGEKGR
-132 LRDKSLFNETATA
+132 LSRETA

-156 NSPKSIQNYET
+156 NSPESIQNYDT
-167 VADAAENVG
+167 VVRAAENVD
-176 MSALELEMRARV
+176 MPALELEMRARV
-188 LAVSSNSPGYKTVRE
+188 LAISSNSPGYKTVRM
-203 LAIKA
+203 LATKA

-280 IPPSQPN
+280 IPPSQPKISN
-287 EISSEKGIL
+287 ENEML
-296 TFSEGGNLA
+296 TFSEGGNLT
-305 KVALFEEGGILR
+305 KVALFMEDGILR
-317 IEDVELVRGRPFA
+317 IEYVELGGGPFA
-330 KMLEFELATI
+330 KMLKFELATI

-351 LIEDAQSKT
+351 LVEDAQSKT
-360 RGESTSG
+360 RGASTSG

-375 AISHFSALL
+375 AVSHFSALL

-407 LARYKKSF
+407 LARYKKSLK
-415 PDGYSEAE
+415 PDGYLEAE

-449 KDGEMSFLE
+449 EDGEMSFLE

-490 IYFAG
+490 RYFAG
-495 RALEDEWAVFAMLE
+495 RALEDEWAVFAMLD

-516 NRDYLRALPFLTA
+516 NRDYLSALPFLTA

-553 IRRLGSVKERL
+553 VRRLGSAKERS
-564 VVAVSR
+564 VVAASR
-570 KGRNLDWV
+570 LED
-578 PLPRS
+578 
-583 IMANNEYGDSVEMFK
+583 MANKEYSNSVDMFE
-598 SSREYPIVRY
+598 SSGEFPKTRY
-608 PEKYRNIFIDEI
+608 PKKYRSIFIDEI
-620 RAEVVEEF
+620 RAEVFEEF
-628 ISSRDGG
+628 ISSRDGS
-635 GLVDAL
+635 GLVEALL
-641 SAVDPDKALGG
+641 SAVDTSMAQGG
-652 VVASM
+652 AVSLV
-657 SEFDLD
+657 SEFDF
-663 KAFEKKGD
+663 AS
-671 TINYDDKQF
+671 DDGKQF
-680 AGFHASLMPTA
+680 GGFHASVIPEARVLA
-691 KVVADEIDD
+691 EEIDF
-700 LIGWIE
+700 IGRFE
-706 GEIDNLQWNPFNE
+706 GQIDNLQWNPFNE

>member
-1 MTLSNQHVASEI
+1 MTLISNQHVASEI

-41 FVSPATCDDV
+41 FVSPATCDDG
-51 EIVGGRNGLEALRVK
+51 EIVGGRNGMEALRVK
-66 LESEIDTSSSK
+66 LESEIDTSTSK
-77 DQFIKSTELWRLY
+77 DQFIKSSELWRLY

-113 LLEMGHN
+113 LLEKGQN

-132 LRDKSLFNETATA
+132 LRDKTLFNETATA
-145 FYLGSHCYLFP
+145 FYLGSHCCLFP

-167 VADAAENVG
+167 VADAAEKAR
-176 MSALELEMRARV
+176 MPALELEMRARV

-280 IPPSQPN
+280 ILPSQPKISN
-287 EISSEKGIL
+287 ENEML
-296 TFSEGGNLA
+296 TFSEGGNLT
-305 KVALFEEGGILR
+305 KVALFMEDGILR

-360 RGESTSG
+360 RGTSTSG

-375 AISHFSALL
+375 AVSHFSALL

-407 LARYKKSF
+407 LARYKKSLK
-415 PDGYSEAE
+415 PDGYLEAE

-435 YLNMVSVTRTKISL
+435 YLNMVSLTRTKISL
-449 KDGEMSFLE
+449 EDGEMSFLE
-458 AEAAEKVGEVAF
+458 AEAAEKEGEVAF

-475 LIEIGRKGKAFEVFN
+475 LIEIGRKRRAFEVFN
-490 IYFAG
+490 RYFTG
-495 RALEDEWAVFAMLE
+495 RALEDEWAVFAMLD

-516 NRDYLRALPFLTA
+516 NRDYLSALPFLTA

-553 IRRLGSVKERL
+553 VRRLGSAKERS
-564 VVAVSR
+564 VAAAS
-570 KGRNLDWV
+570 LLED
-578 PLPRS
+578 
-583 IMANNEYGDSVEMFK
+583 MANKEYSNSVDMFE
-598 SSREYPIVRY
+598 SSGEFPKTRY
-608 PEKYRNIFIDEI
+608 PKKYRSIFIDEI
-620 RAEVVEEF
+620 RDEVMMEF
-628 ISSRDGG
+628 NSSKNGG
-635 GLVDAL
+635 GLV
-641 SAVDPDKALGG
+641 KALRKVDSEKAQGG
-652 VVASM
+652 LVILM

-663 KAFEKKGD
+663 S
-671 TINYDDKQF
+671 DDGKQF
-680 AGFHASLMPTA
+680 GGFHASVIA
-691 KVVADEIDD
+691 GARVFAFGV
-700 LIGWIE
+700 E
-706 GEIDNLQWNPFNE
+706 GEIDDLQWNPFNE
-719 RLAK
+719 RVAK